1 MRNWWLWSR
10 LGVRDYLR
18 RFAWEAPMGVVVP
31 AFVVVLF
38 GHVRRKILGTRRRS
52 HGCCWQQ
59 Q

>member
-18 RFAWEAPMGVVVP
+18 MFAWEALMGVVVP
-31 AFVVVLF
+31 ASAVVLWW
-38 GHVRRKILGTRRRS
+38 HVRRNIPGTRRRN

-59 Q
+59 